1 MKTEE
6 INEIIQVNQQYQK
19 KIKEQLDIMNEDIKE
34 NEKSFKDEP
43 ETRVMKTVHR
53 TLA

>member
-1 MKTEE
+1 
-6 INEIIQVNQQYQK
+6 
-19 KIKEQLDIMNEDIKE
+19 MNEDIKE
-34 NEKSFKDEP
+34 NEKNFKDEP